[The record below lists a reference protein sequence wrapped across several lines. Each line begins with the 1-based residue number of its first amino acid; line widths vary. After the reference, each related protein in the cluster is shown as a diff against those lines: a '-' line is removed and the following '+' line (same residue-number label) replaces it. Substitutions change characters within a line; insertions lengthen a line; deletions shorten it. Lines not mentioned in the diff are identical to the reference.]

1 MAAFFVL
8 LVFGNTIQ
16 AITGFAGTVLI
27 MPVLLVLVGRE
38 TAVPI
43 INLLGLCMTI
53 FMAIRERKQ
62 IQWSQIRKICLWLLS
77 GIVIGF
83 LFQTYLSSVW
93 LRRGYGVMILICVSA
108 MILQRRKQQTDPFP
122 QWLNILL
129 LVGAGIMHSIFAS
142 GGPLLVLYMMAQL
155 HNKTQFRAT
164 MSAVWVATNI
174 MLGVQH
180 WLAGY
185 YTPVFWLRCA
195 ILLPAVALGTLLGY
209 CLYPKV
215 SAEAFFR
222 LACVLLIF
230 AGIYTIFF

>member
-27 MPVLLVLVGRE
+27 MPILLVLVGRE

-43 INLLGLCMTI
+43 INLLGLCMTV
-53 FMAIRERKQ
+53 FMAVRERKQ
-62 IQWSQIRKICLWLLS
+62 IQWFQLRKICLWLLI
-77 GIVIGF
+77 GIVTGF
-83 LFQTYLSSVW
+83 LFQTYLSSTW

-108 MILQRRKQQTDPFP
+108 IISRRGNQQAAPFP
-122 QWLNILL
+122 KWLNIPL

-142 GGPLLVLYMMAQL
+142 GGPLLVLYMMGQL

-164 MSAVWVATNI
+164 MSAVWVSTNA
-174 MLGVQH
+174 MLGIQH
-180 WLAGY
+180 WLAGC

-209 CLYPKV
+209 WLYPKV